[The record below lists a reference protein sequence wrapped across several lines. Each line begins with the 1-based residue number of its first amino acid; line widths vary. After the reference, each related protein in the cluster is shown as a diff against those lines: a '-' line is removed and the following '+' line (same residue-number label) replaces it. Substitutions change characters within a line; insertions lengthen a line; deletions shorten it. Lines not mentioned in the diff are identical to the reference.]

1 MESEVLPYRAARPFG
16 QHRRQPRTAV
26 RLAALLLCLIA
37 GAVGAEERDGYE
49 WAQPQAEPAA
59 TGPTTAYVPALEGV
73 EDAGLRDIL
82 EASSQLFGLV
92 ARPPA
97 TLSGLERR
105 AEEDLERLQTA
116 LRSEGYY
123 AAEAKYR
130 IEEAEGTLDVTLEVT
145 PGPRYSLAAYEIG
158 YEDPDAVATGSR
170 PRLQEIGIDLG
181 MPARAPE
188 IVAAERKLVSLLTER
203 GHPFARVADRKSVVN
218 HEAREM
224 TVRLSV
230 SAGRL
235 ARFGP
240 LTVEGLQE
248 VEEDYL
254 RVLVDWSE
262 NEVYDRRKV
271 DSTRRNL
278 SGTELFESVAIGS
291 AESPDED
298 GRVPMTATL
307 VESKHRSIGAGLFYS
322 TDIGPGG
329 EVFWEHRNILG
340 KNESLRL
347 SATGSPVEQLG
358 NAAFRKPSFWERDQ
372 NLLANASGGNRNTD
386 AFDQLFA
393 EGYLGLER
401 PWLENW
407 QLSAGAAPAY
417 SILDETDRED
427 ERKLAILG
435 FPLTGVRDDSNDA
448 LNPTAGTRL
457 RLTLTPTL
465 GAGSDQLLFL
475 KATVGGTAYYSLD
488 SAERFVLAGRARVG
502 SIVGERTEAVPAD
515 RRFYAGGGGSIRGYE
530 FQRVGPLD
538 DDDDPLGGRSL
549 LEVGGEVR
557 IRLTED
563 IGVVPFVDGGTV
575 FDPPYP
581 DFNETFRWAAGLG
594 FRYFTGFGPLR
605 LDVALPLNP
614 RDDVDD
620 DFQFY
625 VSFGQAF

>member
-1 MESEVLPYRAARPFG
+1 METQALPYRAAG
-16 QHRRQPRTAV
+16 CLGHHRRQPRTAV

-37 GAVGAEERDGYE
+37 TTVGAEERDGYE
-49 WAQPQAEPAA
+49 WAQPQADSAA
-59 TGPTTAYVPALEGV
+59 TGPTTTYLPVLEGV
-73 EDAGLRDIL
+73 EDADLRDIL

-97 TLSGLERR
+97 TLAGLERR

-123 AAEAKYR
+123 AAETGYR
-130 IEEAEGTLDVTLEVT
+130 IDETEGTRSVTLEVM
-145 PGPRYSLAAYEIG
+145 PGPRYGLAAYEIG
-158 YEDPDAVATGSR
+158 YTDADAVATDSR
-170 PRLQEIGIDLG
+170 PRLEEIGIDIG
-181 MPARAPE
+181 MPARAPD

-203 GHPFARVADRKSVVN
+203 GHPFARIAERKSIVN
-218 HEAREM
+218 HQARQM

-248 VEEDYL
+248 VKEDYL

-262 NEVYDRRKV
+262 GEVYDRRKV

-278 SGTELFESVAIGS
+278 SGTGLFESVAIGG
-291 AESPDED
+291 AESLDEE
-298 GRVPMTATL
+298 GRVPMKATL
-307 VESKHRSIGAGLFYS
+307 AEGKHRTIGAGLFFS

-340 KNESLRL
+340 KNETLKL

-372 NLLANASGGNRNTD
+372 NLLANASGGNRDTD
-386 AFDQLFA
+386 AFDQLFV

-401 PWLENW
+401 PWLKNW
-407 QLSAGAAPAY
+407 QVSAGAAPAY
-417 SILDETDRED
+417 SILDETDRDD
-427 ERKLAILG
+427 ERKLGLLG

-448 LNPTAGTRL
+448 LDPTAGTRL
-457 RLTLTPTL
+457 RLTLTPTV

-475 KATVGGTAYYSLD
+475 KATLGGAAYHSLD
-488 SAERFVLAGRARVG
+488 SDERFVLAGRGRVG

-530 FQRVGPLD
+530 FQKVGPLD
-538 DDDDPLGGRSL
+538 DDNDPLGGRSL